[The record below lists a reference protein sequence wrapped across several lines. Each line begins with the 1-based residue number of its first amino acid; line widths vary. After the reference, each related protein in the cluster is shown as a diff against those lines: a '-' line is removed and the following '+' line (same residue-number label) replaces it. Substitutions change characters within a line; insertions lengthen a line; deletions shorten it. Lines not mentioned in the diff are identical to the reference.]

1 MEGQLTYAPSICCV
15 YAAKDKLAHGVAQAL
30 SMERAVQCSA
40 LHTRLPFGGGYATSK
55 FGWGLITSC

>member
-1 MEGQLTYAPSICCV
+1 MEGQLTYTPSTCCV

-55 FGWGLITSC
+55 FG